1 MFPSVLCSE
10 LHKLLQWALLGKGGG
25 SMIGACAANQ
35 VGSRVSAVGGVGLL
49 AYSPPL
55 PIANTRTRGQLGMGG
70 KWTRGKQQIIQ
81 RPTFPTTNGH
91 GVQILSPY
99 LVREEN
105 PVPLGKQFSMLCH

>member
-1 MFPSVLCSE
+1 M
-10 LHKLLQWALLGKGGG
+10 
-25 SMIGACAANQ
+25 ACAANQ

-70 KWTRGKQQIIQ
+70 KWTPGKQQIIQ

-99 LVREEN
+99 LVREESCAFGETIYN
-105 PVPLGKQFSMLCH
+105 ALSEINQLTRQLTFV